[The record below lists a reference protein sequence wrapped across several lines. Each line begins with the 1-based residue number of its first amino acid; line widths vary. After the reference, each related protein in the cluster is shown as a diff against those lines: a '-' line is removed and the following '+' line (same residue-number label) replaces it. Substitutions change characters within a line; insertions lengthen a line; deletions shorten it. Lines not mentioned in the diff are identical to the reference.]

1 MTPHDPRVHPWR
13 ADLAAAHL
21 RGTIRADRYVRGR
34 DMQLCVP
41 LAGLFEHPDGEAQ
54 RVSELLFGER
64 FTVYDETDGWAW
76 GQCTA
81 DGYVGYAAATALT
94 ATLVEPTHAVGV
106 LRTVAFSRPD
116 LRSRPVAML
125 HMNSPVAVGAREGGY
140 SAVAGSGWVPDR
152 HLVPVGSPAD
162 DHVAVARMFLGAPY
176 LWGGRSSLG
185 VDCSGLV
192 QLALARTGI
201 RAPRDSDQQE
211 AALGRTV
218 VEPGAGDLVFTTGHV
233 ALVSATNAVLHAN
246 AHHMAVREEPLAD
259 FLARLDAT
267 GLAITSIRRLPVVPH
282 QPE

>member
-1 MTPHDPRVHPWR
+1 VTRGDPRVVAWR
-13 ADLAAAHL
+13 ADLAAEHL
-21 RGTIRADRYVRGR
+21 RGAIRADRYVRGR
-34 DMQLCVP
+34 DMQLRVP
-41 LAGLFEHPDGEAQ
+41 LAGLFEHPGGEAQ

-64 FTVYDETDGWAW
+64 FTVYDEADGWAW
-76 GQCTA
+76 GQCAA
-81 DGYVGYAAATALT
+81 DGYVGYTAADGLT
-94 ATLVEPTHAVGV
+94 ATVVDPTHAIGV
-106 LRTVAFSRPD
+106 LRTVAFLRPD

-140 SAVAGSGWVPDR
+140 SAIAGSGWVPDR

-211 AALGRTV
+211 AALGGTV
-218 VEPGAGDLVFTTGHV
+218 VEAGTGDLVFTTGHV
-233 ALVSATNAVLHAN
+233 ALVSGADRVLHAN

-267 GLAITSIRRLPVVPH
+267 GLAVSSIRRLPAAPH
-282 QPE
+282 RPE

>member
-1 MTPHDPRVHPWR
+1 MTRRDPRVLAWR
-13 ADLAAAHL
+13 ADLAAEHL
-21 RGTIRADRYVRGR
+21 RGTKSADRHVRGR
-34 DMQLCVP
+34 EMQLRVS
-41 LAGLFEHPDGEAQ
+41 LAGLFEHSDGEAQ

-64 FTVYDETDGWAW
+64 FTVYDEADGWAW
-76 GQCTA
+76 GQCAT
-81 DGYVGYAAATALT
+81 DGYVGYTAADGLTDAL
-94 ATLVEPTHAVGV
+94 VDPTHVVGV

-125 HMNSPVAVGAREGGY
+125 HMNSPVTVGAREGGY
-140 SAVAGSGWVPDR
+140 SAIAGGGWIPDR
-152 HLVPVGSPAD
+152 HLVCVDDPAD

-211 AALGRTV
+211 AALGGTV
-218 VEPGAGDLVFTTGHV
+218 DEAGTGDLVFTTGHV
-233 ALVSATNAVLHAN
+233 ALVSAADRVLHAN

-267 GLAITSIRRLPVVPH
+267 GLAVSSIRRLPAAPH
-282 QPE
+282 RPE